1 MLTIE
6 QQQRLIQASSHKH
19 KDDRIGMSDIEIEMV
34 TARIDEVVEQLKREN
49 PAAFK

>member
-1 MLTIE
+1 MLTEE

-34 TARIDEVVEQLKREN
+34 TARIDKVIEELKKEN
-49 PAAFK
+49 PQAFR